1 MAATTLETYPT
12 QESARMRL
20 AKLEL
25 PEPVVAVVEQPD
37 GTLAGGSLL
46 ESARALVK
54 AGLAEDAVSVL
65 AQSLSRRGAAWWA
78 CRVARLEGGGSLAP
92 KELRALETA
101 EAWVRQPEQLKA
113 YAAQDA
119 ANVAGLASP
128 AGCAALA
135 AFLAGESI
143 APPHLD
149 PLPPLPHLAGMA
161 AAGAVKLAAARRPP
175 AEPKQELVRLIDAGF
190 AIASGSDTWE
200 ES

>member
-54 AGLAEDAVSVL
+54 AGLAEDAGSVL

-175 AEPKQELVRLIDAGF
+175 AEPQQELVRLIDAGF